1 MKLFFKPGACSMA
14 THIAIN
20 EIGASYDLEKV
31 DTATKKTESGADFL
45 AINPDGYV
53 PALQLATGDILTEG
67 PAILQYV
74 ADQKP
79 ESLLAP
85 ANGTIERTRLQQHL
99 NYVGTELHKSFG
111 IFFSGKELTSDERDT
126 AVQNVGKKFSHFESL
141 FSDGRTFLLGD
152 NFSVADA
159 YLFVVTNWANFT
171 GIDLSPWP
179 KLGAFQGRVAARPAV
194 QATLKAEGLID

>member
-20 EIGASYDLEKV
+20 EIGAGYSLEKV
-31 DTATKKTESGADFL
+31 DTSTKETETGADFL
-45 AINPDGYV
+45 EINPDGYV
-53 PALQLATGDILTEG
+53 PALQLASGDILTEG

-79 ESLLAP
+79 ESNLAP
-85 ANGTIERTRLQQHL
+85 ANGTLERTRLQQHL

-111 IFFSGKELTSDERDT
+111 IFFSGKELSSEERDA
-126 AVQNVGKKFSHFESL
+126 AVQNVGKKFSHFEKIL
-141 FSDGRTFLLGD
+141 SDGRNFLQGE

-171 GIDLSPWP
+171 GIDLASWP
-179 KLGAFQGRVAARPAV
+179 KLGAFQGRVASRPAV